1 VALSIVET
9 LFFSSS
15 FFVFY
20 AINMPEERYIKQSRP
35 TLKLKKNL
43 ISHLTTEQKDEIRP
57 LNVKDALTY
66 LDKVKSKFAT
76 QPDIYNRFLDIM
88 KDFKSQL

>member
-1 VALSIVET
+1 
-9 LFFSSS
+9 
-15 FFVFY
+15 
-20 AINMPEERYIKQSRP
+20 MPEERYIKQSKP
-35 TLKLKKNL
+35 TLKLKNKNL

>member
-1 VALSIVET
+1 
-9 LFFSSS
+9 
-15 FFVFY
+15 
-20 AINMPEERYIKQSRP
+20 MPEERYIKQSKP
-35 TLKLKKNL
+35 ILKLKKKKKNL